1 MDPPMPLA
9 CRSFWLLAALLV
21 ALLAAPLYLVDVV
34 PLLDYPAH
42 LTRVTLLS
50 NLPLDPLVARAYTA
64 DIRPL
69 ANLAMDLVVPALAPL
84 TGPALGLKL
93 FITTGLALW
102 LIGAALI
109 YRGLWR
115 EWSVQPLAAAFFAL
129 NPSFFDGYF
138 NFHFAAGLAL
148 TGAGLWLTCRH
159 RPAFL
164 LGMASIAVA
173 LLFSHLMAV
182 AILGLLL
189 GSFELGR
196 QLEDGF
202 DPRRLAVGLA
212 KVALV
217 FVPAALLWL
226 FVIERGPGGPVEF
239 HWLSNLLG
247 LGVYSSQFAG
257 IRFNAAP
264 IVLLFVALFFAWRLG
279 RLSLARRA
287 LPAVA
292 LTYLAALVMPSDALG
307 GAGIH
312 IRLPAIVG
320 VLLIVATRIN
330 LDGVRVRAIGAALV
344 AILALGSAVQSA
356 VWIAAAA
363 EIDRVR
369 AAWRSG
375 VPEGARLATAL
386 GSERDGAYWHVVDLA
401 VLDRKASVAALF
413 TTPGQSTLRLNPAYA
428 RFSATNAFDGGA
440 LPFAIAARLVGP
452 NPPKLNDAESIR
464 RFRPYA
470 EMACDFDYLLLMGA
484 RPDGVVLPPTLSA
497 VAGDDGFTLFHI
509 TPPPGR
515 PCQPR

>member
-1 MDPPMPLA
+1 MDLPMPLA
-9 CRSFWLLAALLV
+9 RRSFWLLAALVV
-21 ALLAAPLYLVDVV
+21 ALLALPLYLVDVV

-50 NLPLDPLVARAYTA
+50 HLPLDPLVARAYTV
-64 DIRPL
+64 DVRPL

-84 TGPALGLKL
+84 TGVTLGLKL
-93 FITTGLALW
+93 FITGGLAFW
-102 LIGAALI
+102 LVGAALI

-202 DPRRLAVGLA
+202 DPRRLALGLA

-226 FVIERGPGGPVEF
+226 FVLEHGNGGPVEF
-239 HWLSNLLG
+239 RWLGNLLG

-257 IRFNAAP
+257 LRFNAAP
-264 IVLLFVALFFAWRLG
+264 VVLLVVALFFAWRLD

-287 LPAVA
+287 LPAVI
-292 LTYLAALVMPSDALG
+292 LTYVAALVMPSDALG

-312 IRLPAIVG
+312 IRLPAIVA
-320 VLLIVATRIN
+320 VLIIVAARID
-330 LDGVRVRAIGAALV
+330 LAGLRPRAVAVGLV
-344 AILALGSAVQSA
+344 VVLALGTAAQSWR
-356 VWIAAAA
+356 WIADAAT
-363 EIDRVR
+363 IDDVR
-369 AAWRSG
+369 AAWRDHIT
-375 VPEGARLATAL
+375 LA
-386 GSERDGAYWHVVDLA
+386 SERDLAFWHVVDLA

-428 RFSATNAFDGGA
+428 RFSASNAFDGGV

-452 NPPKLNDAESIR
+452 NPPKLEDAESIR

-484 RPDGVVLPPTLSA
+484 RPPSVPLPETLA
-497 VAGDDGFTLFHI
+497 TVAEGRRFTLFRI
-509 TPPPGR
+509 SPPAGR
-515 PCQPR
+515 QCPAR